1 MFFKDSTC
9 NSKWEVQMARH
20 FSSREAISH
29 VFACC
34 VISTIFQ
41 KNVKDDMLT
50 VCISY

>member
-9 NSKWEVQMARH
+9 NSKWEVQMVRR

-29 VFACC
+29 VFACS

-41 KNVKDDMLT
+41 KNMKEYAYCL
-50 VCISY
+50 C